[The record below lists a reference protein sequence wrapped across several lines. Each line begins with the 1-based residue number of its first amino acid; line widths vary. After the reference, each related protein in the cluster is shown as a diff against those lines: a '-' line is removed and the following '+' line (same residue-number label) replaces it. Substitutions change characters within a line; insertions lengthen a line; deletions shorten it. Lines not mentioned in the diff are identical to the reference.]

1 LLAAAQQTDHG
12 KADKAKAMLPKTV
25 AALKAD
31 KTKTLDLFNKAEAHS
46 STAGVCEVAAG
57 AVSEFLSA
65 KRVAACDLSGF

>member
-1 LLAAAQQTDHG
+1 MRLDTLASEASTGRHG

-46 STAGVCEVAAG
+46 STAVG
-57 AVSEFLSA
+57 L
-65 KRVAACDLSGF
+65 